1 MSYRSHVL
9 TAYLHTADVAGMSGS
24 MAVPNFA
31 GQKHLKFRGLARI
44 EFGGLRFDSE
54 RALSTQNIKRLQ
66 RIYKLEGC
74 QRQDD
79 RNFVDA
85 LIDNE
90 QFEEISRQQPL
101 AFQTVPPQAWSA
113 APIVN
118 NVKLRCLTGQHRIK
132 AADGYLDANDRWW
145 IARLYSSGS

>member
-1 MSYRSHVL
+1 VVVEYTCIQLMMSEPIV
-9 TAYLHTADVAGMSGS
+9 
-24 MAVPNFA
+24 VPNFA

-44 EFGGLRFDSE
+44 EFSALQFDPD
-54 RALSTQNIKRLQ
+54 RALSVQNIKRLQ

-85 LIDNE
+85 LIDDA

-101 AFQTVPPQAWSA
+101 AFQTVPPQVWNT
-113 APIVN
+113 APIID

-132 AADGYLDANDRWW
+132 AADEYFDANDRWW
-145 IARLYSSGS
+145 VARLYCDG